1 MDEFSFAGPVDS
13 DIHIFRMDNE
23 ALEVSPVTSRKPYTR
38 SDTALSA
45 VDLDILNKQKNVKV
59 NDISVGTFQKI
70 QSVPKNVAEGYWSIY
85 LDAVSVYHTWIGTS
99 INLSSDVV
107 SVIYL

>member
-13 DIHIFRMDNE
+13 DIHIFRMDNV
-23 ALEVSPVTSRKPYTR
+23 ALEASPVTSRKPYTR

-70 QSVPKNVAEGYWSIY
+70 QSVPKNAPVAHCSRRLWEHFY
-85 LDAVSVYHTWIGTS
+85 LDAVYIIDT
-99 INLSSDVV
+99 
-107 SVIYL
+107 